1 MIRRLLPLLLIFTS
15 AFAQVQRSETKEGDE
30 RVIVLEN
37 SRLKLV
43 LFPDLGGRIGHMVDK
58 SDGDDLLYW
67 DLANTAIYH
76 GEGGALDDRR
86 NTFEPYKVLPVPEGY
101 PKHAVAMSFFRPE
114 VSIEKIITLSDHG
127 STVRVD
133 YRYRNTTQRD
143 LVGYEVMTKNWFFPS
158 GPPISEKDV
167 YCLPTSRGV
176 RRIPCFSGRWRYPEL
191 RGKFKQDVGPWTGIA
206 STTKKRGIV
215 TAFSNDYYRWFYYWK
230 NGVKIPTYEWVF
242 GQLPAGQ
249 EATITLWIHVVNG
262 VDGFSFANR
271 YAAADVQFAA
281 DVGELRTRVF
291 AAEMALADPKL
302 ETEIRQ
308 LPDGLFIRLA
318 DAPMKKISLAG
329 VGETTVKWKPSED
342 GTYVIR
348 QRLLNGSTSSRSA
361 ETTWT
366 ILGEYEESVTI
377 GKSKDE
383 YVRPNI
389 FPAPVKFTQAK
400 GWKKIEKPDVVQAT
414 AADKT
419 RGVSLYLDSFAPD
432 KQRGRHTMNYALDM
446 GQGDIKTF
454 EFKIRALKPLKGL
467 AVTAVPGDL
476 KAGQIEVF
484 GIEFIDVGDKASG
497 KTGKMGGKLLPWK
510 PSDLKA
516 GEDAHVWIRVRTNAN
531 DVGEK
536 KCRILVKADGIQP
549 QTLNVTA
556 HVRPVALPKP
566 NLISMEAEHS
576 TMILPGCW
584 NAEEKRWNTEIV
596 ERYTRDLGEHLVDIE
611 QSFWGWFSGPRDSSM
626 LTTATTGEPIRD
638 YLKKDPDLKNP
649 PPIDYSYVNPVFDA
663 AIRNGMVRFSTNT
676 GSILPPK
683 GRFGEWAIKEAAR
696 YLRDRGYP
704 RRDIWAKHR
713 DEQPS
718 TEHPKM
724 VEEVQWL
731 RQHGFRPFSTF
742 HNILAVP
749 TFMKTLNPA
758 FDLFQGGFTT
768 RENLQAR
775 LEDNT
780 LDRTDE
786 VWMYQGWGATW
797 LTYEQNR
804 RPGWFAAAA
813 GLDGY
818 HVHVYYRWHKLD
830 AIIFPSMEGPADSP
844 AWEGMRDGLADA
856 QYVTL
861 AKRWIQRLER
871 GAKNSEALRSVARDA
886 HLKLDQIIGTP
897 NAMIQLERKR
907 DRLKWVER
915 IPKLTIPETEKARAA
930 TLDLL
935 AELKPKVAALGP
947 SLYYGE
953 HSLAE
958 EGNLF
963 ATISPASDA
972 AGAKLLGSLL
982 QEKFSVS
989 IQSSKAAAS
998 GFEIEL
1004 QTGKIPAVWKAMKL
1018 HITDRYP
1025 DAGEYV
1031 IHVEFPQGNKPTR
1044 MLIFGRDT
1052 AGLEK
1057 GIRQWMYFLRSER
1070 PGAVR

>member
-1 MIRRLLPLLLIFTS
+1 MLIPLLLATLSLDTS
-15 AFAQVQRSETKEGDE
+15 FAQVQRTEIKEGDE

-58 SDGDDLLYW
+58 TDGDDLLYW
-67 DLANTAIYH
+67 DLSDKAIYH

-86 NTFEPYKVLPVPEGY
+86 NTFEPYKVMPAPAGY
-101 PKHAVAMSFFRPE
+101 PEHAVAMSFFRPE
-114 VSIEKIITLSDHG
+114 VSIEKIITLSDLG

-143 LVGYEVMTKNWFFPS
+143 LTGYEVMTKNWFFPS
-158 GPPISEKDV
+158 GPPISAKDV

-176 RRIPCFSGRWRYPEL
+176 RRIPCFSGGWVYPEL

-206 STTKKRGIV
+206 STTKQRGIV

-230 NGVKIPTYEWVF
+230 NGVEIPTYEWVF
-242 GQLPAGQ
+242 GDLPAGQ
-249 EATITLWIHVVNG
+249 EATITLWIHVVKG

-271 YAAADVQFAA
+271 YVAADVQFVA
-281 DVGELRTRVF
+281 DTDEFRARVF
-291 AAEMALADPKL
+291 AAEMELAEPTL

-308 LPDGLFIRLA
+308 LPDGLSTRLA
-318 DAPMKKISLAG
+318 DASMQKIPLAG
-329 VGETTVKWKPSED
+329 IGETTVKWKPPAD

-348 QRLLNGSTSSRSA
+348 QRLLNGR
-361 ETTWT
+361 T
-366 ILGEYEESVTI
+366 ILGEYEESITV
-377 GKSKDE
+377 GKSKE
-383 YVRPNI
+383 EFVRPNV
-389 FPAPVKFTQAK
+389 FPAPAKFTQAP

-414 AADKT
+414 AADET
-419 RGVSLYLDSFAPD
+419 RGVVMYLDSFA
-432 KQRGRHTMNYALDM
+432 QEAQSGRHITSYDLHM
-446 GQGDIKTF
+446 GQGDIKSF
-454 EFKIRALKPLKGL
+454 EFKIRALKPLNGL
-467 AVTAVPGDL
+467 AVTAEPGDL

-484 GIEFIDVGDKASG
+484 GVEFIDVGDKASG
-497 KTGKMGGKLLPWK
+497 KEGKMGGKFMPWK

-516 GEDAHVWIRVRTNAN
+516 GEDVIVWIRVRTNAE
-531 DVGEK
+531 DVGER
-536 KCRILVKADGIQP
+536 KCRILVTAEGIQP
-549 QTLNVTA
+549 QTVNVTA
-556 HVRPVALPKP
+556 QVSPVALPRP

-584 NAEEKRWNTEIV
+584 NAEEKRWNEEIV

-611 QSFWGWFSGPRDSSM
+611 QSFWGWFSGPRDSFM

-638 YLKKDPDLKNP
+638 YLKKDPELKNP

-676 GSILPPK
+676 GSVLPPQ
-683 GRFGEWAIKEAAR
+683 GRFGEWAMEEAAR

-731 RQHGFRPFSTF
+731 RQNGFRPFSTF

-758 FDLFQGGFTT
+758 FDMFQGGFTT
-768 RENLQAR
+768 QENLQAR
-775 LEDNT
+775 LDDQT
-780 LDRTDE
+780 LDNTDE

-797 LTYEQNR
+797 ITYEQNR

-830 AIIFPSMEGPADSP
+830 AIIFPSEDGPADSP

-856 QYVTL
+856 QYIAL
-861 AKRWIQRLER
+861 ARRWIQRLER
-871 GAKNSEALRSVARDA
+871 ASKKNEALRPVVKN
-886 HLKLDQIIGTP
+886 LQEQLDGVIGGP
-897 NAMIQLERKR
+897 NALIKLERKR

-915 IPKLTIPETEKARAA
+915 IPDLPIAEAEKARAA
-930 TLDLL
+930 TLNLL
-935 AELKPKVAALGP
+935 AELKPEVAELGP

-963 ATISPASDA
+963 ATLSPASDG
-972 AGAKLLGSLL
+972 AGAKLLSTLL
-982 QEKFSVS
+982 KEKFSIGVEHG
-989 IQSSKAAAS
+989 KAQPG
-998 GFEIEL
+998 GFEIAL
-1004 QTGKIPAVWKAMKL
+1004 HTGGLSAEWKAMKL

-1025 DAGEYV
+1025 AEGEYV
-1031 IHVEFPQGNKPTR
+1031 IHVEFPQGDAPTR
-1044 MLIFGRDT
+1044 MLIFGRDA

-1070 PGAVR
+1070 PGAIR